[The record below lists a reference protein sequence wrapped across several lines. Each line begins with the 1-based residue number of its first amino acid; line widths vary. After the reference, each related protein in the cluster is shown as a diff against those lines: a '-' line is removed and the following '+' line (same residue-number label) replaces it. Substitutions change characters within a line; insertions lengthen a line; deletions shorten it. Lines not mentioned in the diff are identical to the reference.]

1 MFAPV
6 TTDPVAGAVE
16 PAACAGAT
24 PAVVAVGVF
33 PKSPDVVD
41 GVWVEHPATATAITT
56 SMIAM
61 ILIPEIFKLTPPD
74 MMKIPDTSPVMR
86 ESGCR
91 DYVGIL
97 YKILLKNFDNIS

>member
-1 MFAPV
+1 MLAPV
-6 TTDPVAGAVE
+6 TSD
-16 PAACAGAT
+16 PAAGAGAT
-24 PAVVAVGVF
+24 PAVVAVGAF

>member
-1 MFAPV
+1 MLAPV
-6 TTDPVAGAVE
+6 TSDPAAGAVE
-16 PAACAGAT
+16 PAVCAGAT
-24 PAVVAVGVF
+24 PAVVAVGDF
-33 PKSPDVVD
+33 PESPDVVD

-91 DYVGIL
+91 DS
-97 YKILLKNFDNIS
+97 LLFYIRFY